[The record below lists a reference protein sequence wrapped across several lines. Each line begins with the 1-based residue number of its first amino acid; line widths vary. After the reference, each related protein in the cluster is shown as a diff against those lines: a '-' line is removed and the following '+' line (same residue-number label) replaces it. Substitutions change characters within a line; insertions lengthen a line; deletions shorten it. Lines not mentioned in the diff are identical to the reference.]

1 MVMDSLIIKQ
11 LIKST
16 FDIPLQ
22 VTYPNGNIETYN
34 GSNPHVKLK
43 LNKNFSV
50 SELSKDPSIVLGEAV
65 MDGDIEIYGSIQE
78 LILSAYRCGDSFL
91 RNSKFS
97 ILIPKQFH
105 DKKHSKSDIQKHYD
119 IGNDFYKLW
128 LDDTMTYSCAY
139 FKHENDSLEQA
150 QLNKVHHILNK
161 LNAQPGGK
169 LLDIGCGWGTLIIT
183 AAKEYGL
190 NATGI
195 TLSEE
200 QASFITKRIKEEGLE
215 NKVTVLIKDYRDI
228 RETYDYITSVGMFE
242 HVGKE
247 NLSQYFQTISK
258 RLNINGLALIHGITG
273 QVGGNHG
280 SGTNSWINKY
290 IFPGGYIPR
299 LTENLNHIASAG
311 LQIADLEPLRRHYQ
325 KTLELWTKNFHNALP
340 EVQKTHDKRFINMWD
355 LYLQSCAASFESG
368 NIDIFQYLLSKGVSK
383 DTMPMTRD
391 YMYSAN

>member
-97 ILIPKQFH
+97 KLIPKQFH

-169 LLDIGCGWGTLIIT
+169 LLDVGCGWGTLIIT

>member
-50 SELSKDPSIVLGEAV
+50 SELSKAPSIVLGEAV

-97 ILIPKQFH
+97 KLIPKQFH

>member
-97 ILIPKQFH
+97 KLIPKQFH

-190 NATGI
+190 NTTGI

>member
-97 ILIPKQFH
+97 KLIPKQFH

-183 AAKEYGL
+183 ATKEYGL

>member
-97 ILIPKQFH
+97 KLIPKQFH

-299 LTENLNHIASAG
+299 LTENLNHIASAR

>member
-97 ILIPKQFH
+97 KLIPKQFH

-273 QVGGNHG
+273 QVGGIHG

>member
-97 ILIPKQFH
+97 KLIPKQFH

-161 LNAQPGGK
+161 LNAHPGGK

>member
-97 ILIPKQFH
+97 KLIPKQFH

-368 NIDIFQYLLSKGVSK
+368 NIDIFQYLLSKVFQK
-383 DTMPMTRD
+383 TLCL
-391 YMYSAN
+391 

>member
-97 ILIPKQFH
+97 KLIPKQFH

-139 FKHENDSLEQA
+139 FKHKNDSLEQA

>member
-97 ILIPKQFH
+97 KLIPKQFH

-183 AAKEYGL
+183 TAKEYGL

>member
-1 MVMDSLIIKQ
+1 MDSLIIKQ

-34 GSNPHVKLK
+34 GNNPHVKLK

-97 ILIPKQFH
+97 KLIPKQFH

-139 FKHENDSLEQA
+139 FKHKNDSLEQA

-228 RETYDYITSVGMFE
+228 HETYDYITSVGMFE

-340 EVQKTHDKRFINMWD
+340 EVRKTHDNRFINMWD

>member
-97 ILIPKQFH
+97 KLIPKQFH

-340 EVQKTHDKRFINMWD
+340 EVQKTHDKRFINIWD

>member
-97 ILIPKQFH
+97 KLIPKQFH

-391 YMYSAN
+391 YTYSAN

>member
-97 ILIPKQFH
+97 KLIPKQFH

-128 LDDTMTYSCAY
+128 LDDIMTYSCAY

>member
-78 LILSAYRCGDSFL
+78 LILSAYRCEDSFL

-97 ILIPKQFH
+97 KLIPKQFH

>member
-34 GSNPHVKLK
+34 GNNPHVKLK

-65 MDGDIEIYGSIQE
+65 MDGDIEIDGSIQE

-97 ILIPKQFH
+97 KLIPKQFH

-228 RETYDYITSVGMFE
+228 HETYDYITSVGMLE

-273 QVGGNHG
+273 QVGDNHG

>member
-34 GSNPHVKLK
+34 GNNPHVKLK

-65 MDGDIEIYGSIQE
+65 MDGDIEIDGSIQE

-97 ILIPKQFH
+97 KLIPKQFH

-161 LNAQPGGK
+161 LNAHPGGK

-228 RETYDYITSVGMFE
+228 HETYDYITSVGMFE

-340 EVQKTHDKRFINMWD
+340 EVQKTHDKRFINMWG

>member
-97 ILIPKQFH
+97 KLIPKQFH
-105 DKKHSKSDIQKHYD
+105 DKKHSKSNIQKHYD

>member
-97 ILIPKQFH
+97 KLIPKQFH

-161 LNAQPGGK
+161 LNAHPGGK

-228 RETYDYITSVGMFE
+228 HETYDYITSVGMFE

>member
-97 ILIPKQFH
+97 KLIPKQFH

-383 DTMPMTRD
+383 DG
-391 YMYSAN
+391 SVAKF

>member
-97 ILIPKQFH
+97 KLIPKQFH

-161 LNAQPGGK
+161 LNAQPEGK

>member
-97 ILIPKQFH
+97 KLIPKQFH

-228 RETYDYITSVGMFE
+228 RETYDYITSVSMFE

>member
-97 ILIPKQFH
+97 KLIPKQFH

-273 QVGGNHG
+273 QVGGNHC

>member
-34 GSNPHVKLK
+34 GNNPHVKLK

-65 MDGDIEIYGSIQE
+65 MDGDIEIDGSIQE

-97 ILIPKQFH
+97 KLIPKQFH
-105 DKKHSKSDIQKHYD
+105 DKEHSKSDIQKHYD

-228 RETYDYITSVGMFE
+228 HETYDYITSVGMFE

>member
-34 GSNPHVKLK
+34 GSNPHIKLK

-97 ILIPKQFH
+97 KLIPKQFH

>member
-97 ILIPKQFH
+97 KLIPKQFH

-195 TLSEE
+195 TLSKE

>member
-1 MVMDSLIIKQ
+1 

-97 ILIPKQFH
+97 KLIPKQFH

>member
-97 ILIPKQFH
+97 KLIPKQFH

-340 EVQKTHDKRFINMWD
+340 EVQKTHDKRFINMWN

>member
-78 LILSAYRCGDSFL
+78 LILSAYHCGDSFL

-97 ILIPKQFH
+97 KLIPKQFH

>member
-50 SELSKDPSIVLGEAV
+50 SELSKDPSTVLGEAV

-97 ILIPKQFH
+97 KLIPKQFH

>member
-97 ILIPKQFH
+97 KLIPKQFH

-242 HVGKE
+242 HIGKE

>member
-34 GSNPHVKLK
+34 GNNPHVKLK

-65 MDGDIEIYGSIQE
+65 MDGDIEIDGSIQE

-97 ILIPKQFH
+97 KLIPKQFH

-161 LNAQPGGK
+161 LNAHPGGK

-200 QASFITKRIKEEGLE
+200 QASFITKRIKEEELE

-228 RETYDYITSVGMFE
+228 HETYDYITSVGMFE

>member
-97 ILIPKQFH
+97 KLIPKQFH

-273 QVGGNHG
+273 QMGGNHG

>member
-97 ILIPKQFH
+97 KLIPKQFH

-200 QASFITKRIKEEGLE
+200 QASFITKRVKEEGLE

>member
-97 ILIPKQFH
+97 KLIPKQFH

-242 HVGKE
+242 HVGKK

>member
-50 SELSKDPSIVLGEAV
+50 SELSKDPSILLGEAV

-97 ILIPKQFH
+97 KLIPKQFH

>member
-1 MVMDSLIIKQ
+1 VMDSLIIKQ

-97 ILIPKQFH
+97 KLIPKQFH

>member
-97 ILIPKQFH
+97 KLIPKQFH

-215 NKVTVLIKDYRDI
+215 NKITVLIKDYRDI

-311 LQIADLEPLRRHYQ
+311 LQIADLESLRRHYQ

>member
-97 ILIPKQFH
+97 KLIPKQFH

-311 LQIADLEPLRRHYQ
+311 LQISDLEPLRRHYQ

>member
-97 ILIPKQFH
+97 KLIPKQFH

-200 QASFITKRIKEEGLE
+200 QASFITKRIKEERLE